1 VAVAVSRVGLIH
13 NPKSHRNRRR
23 GMVDPPSGVLV
34 NAPVT
39 PRELVPVL
47 KDFAARGIDLIVIDG
62 GDGTVREVVSRLSEA
77 YGGKPPRLAVL
88 PTGKTNALA
97 LDLGA
102 HPGWSL
108 ESALAAACRGETKT
122 RRPIEILRNGAE
134 TPEKRGFV
142 FGAGVFVR
150 ATRMAARP
158 HRLGLI
164 DSVGV
169 AFTLLGAAGAALA
182 GGWRKGEAMEI
193 DGREARLFLLMAS
206 SLKRMP
212 LGIKPFGEPRDGLKR
227 LTVQAPPRALALA
240 LPQILKGGDCAW
252 LEPAGYRRDDVEAF
266 RMAWTG
272 EYVLDGEVY
281 AGGDVVVRL
290 GQPLEFVAP

>member
-1 VAVAVSRVGLIH
+1 MNRVGLIH
-13 NPKSHRNRRR
+13 NPKSHRNKRR
-23 GMVDPPSGVLV
+23 GMADPPPGVLV

-39 PRELVPVL
+39 PRDLVPVL
-47 KDFAARGIDLIVIDG
+47 KDFAERGIDLIVIDG
-62 GDGTVREVVSRLSEA
+62 GDGTVREVISRLPEA
-77 YGGKPPRLAVL
+77 YGGKPPRLAIL

-102 HPGWSL
+102 QPGWSL

-122 RRPIEILRNGAE
+122 RRPIEIVRPGAE
-134 TPEKRGFV
+134 RPERRGFV

-150 ATRMAARP
+150 GTRLAARP

-164 DSVGV
+164 DGIGV
-169 AFTLLGAAGAALA
+169 ALTLVGAAGAALI
-182 GGWRKGEAMEI
+182 GGWRRGEI
-193 DGREARLFLLMAS
+193 IGLDGRDERLFLLLAS

-212 LGIKPFGEPRDGLKR
+212 MGIKPFGTPRDGLKR
-227 LTVQAPPRALALA
+227 LRVQAPPRWLAFA
-240 LPQILKGGDCAW
+240 LPKILLGKTPAW
-252 LEPAGYRRDDVEAF
+252 LEPAGYLRDDLEGFTMTWA
-266 RMAWTG
+266 G

-281 AGGDVVVRL
+281 PGGEVQVRL